1 MNSISNSIFFLT
13 KVISKR
19 SYMEDYY
26 LKLKKQSNEL
36 FKVSI
41 AAIILHIGYGY
52 LGTFFYLHKKIAF
65 LIIVAIIIFIIM
77 MKVNRKKFKDLKIF
91 IISVKVTMLLSCA
104 AYIVLL
110 VIGIG
115 LCIILCFISAFL
127 LAYPII
133 TEGGDL
139 FREMILFTPSAGC
152 GIYILYLTI
161 N

>member
-1 MNSISNSIFFLT
+1 
-13 KVISKR
+13 
-19 SYMEDYY
+19 
-26 LKLKKQSNEL
+26 
-36 FKVSI
+36 
-41 AAIILHIGYGY
+41 
-52 LGTFFYLHKKIAF
+52 
-65 LIIVAIIIFIIM
+65 
-77 MKVNRKKFKDLKIF
+77 
-91 IISVKVTMLLSCA
+91 MLLSCA

-161 N
+161 KLENTLKKIKSSTQTK

>member
-1 MNSISNSIFFLT
+1 
-13 KVISKR
+13 
-19 SYMEDYY
+19 MEDYY

-52 LGTFFYLHKKIAF
+52 LGTFFYLHKKISEIKLFTLISSSVIIAF
-65 LIIVAIIIFIIM
+65 LIIVAIINFIIM

-115 LCIILCFISAFL
+115 LC
-127 LAYPII
+127 AYPII

-161 N
+161 KLENTLKKIKSSTQTK

>member
-1 MNSISNSIFFLT
+1 M
-13 KVISKR
+13 KR
-19 SYMEDYY
+19 Y
-26 LKLKKQSNEL
+26 LKRWVEVVIICIQVIL
-36 FKVSI
+36 FMV
-41 AAIILHIGYGY
+41 
-52 LGTFFYLHKKIAF
+52 LGGECE
-65 LIIVAIIIFIIM
+65 
-77 MKVNRKKFKDLKIF
+77 DLKIF

>member
-1 MNSISNSIFFLT
+1 
-13 KVISKR
+13 
-19 SYMEDYY
+19 MEDYY

-52 LGTFFYLHKKIAF
+52 LGTFFYLHKKISEIKLFTLISSSVIIAF

-115 LCIILCFISAFL
+115 LCFISAFL